1 MKDKIRE
8 EIEKGNIKVSR
19 QLAKLNKEVGELTQE
34 ECEKICRICKIKVEE
49 KSSADEAYD
58 ALRKAVDEYEYR
70 LHLRAE
76 LGEAEVGDDL
86 FALHAL
92 PHNKDVEHTERKQI
106 EEMIKDSLA
115 KIKECSTQDALDE
128 AIFRRDNKLAEI
140 ARKFLP

>member
-19 QLAKLNKEVGELTQE
+19 QLARLNKEVDELTQA

-58 ALRKAVDEYEYR
+58 ALRKAVDEYEICIR
-70 LHLRAE
+70 LRAE

-92 PHNKDVEHTERKQI
+92 PHDKKAEQSEREQI
-106 EEMIKDSLA
+106 EKMIQDSLE
-115 KIKECSTQDALDE
+115 KIKECSTQEALNE
-128 AIFRRDNKLAEI
+128 AIFRRNEKLAEI
-140 ARKFLP
+140 ARKNL